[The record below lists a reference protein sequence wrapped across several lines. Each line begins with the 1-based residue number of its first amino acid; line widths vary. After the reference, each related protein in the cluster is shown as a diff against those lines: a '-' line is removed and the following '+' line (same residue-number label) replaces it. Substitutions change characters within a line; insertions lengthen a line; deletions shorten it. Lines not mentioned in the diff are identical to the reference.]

1 MAAPTAHAPRC
12 RRGRRAFQPERWCL
26 GIQQL
31 AFRRTDQSVDLG
43 LIRRLGLEATLAD
56 LDQIIEWGAHPHRL

>member
-1 MAAPTAHAPRC
+1 
-12 RRGRRAFQPERWCL
+12 
-26 GIQQL
+26 
-31 AFRRTDQSVDLG
+31 